1 MNSGS
6 WWWTGRPGVLQFMGL
21 QRVGH
26 DWVTELN
33 WTEGVIILNVTTRDC
48 SVRIACSEFMVLFID
63 MIIVT
68 VVVVLF
74 VFLCVCLFFDKS
86 GERVIL
92 RTLQRCHISKVIY
105 FSSSQCMVSKLP
117 ESSKS
122 VSFVLV
128 HGKMTVVHR
137 TRAHHPHSQK
147 CQV

>member
-21 QRVGH
+21 QRVEH
-26 DWVTELN
+26 DWVSELN
-33 WTEGVIILNVTTRDC
+33 WTEGTIILNVTTRDC
-48 SVRIACSEFMVLFID
+48 SVRIACSKFMVLFID

-74 VFLCVCLFFDKS
+74 VFLCLFFDKS
-86 GERVIL
+86 GERVMFG
-92 RTLQRCHISKVIY
+92 TLQRCHISKVIY

-128 HGKMTVVHR
+128 HGKTTVVHR
-137 TRAHHPHSQK
+137 TRTHYPHSQK